1 VARFTTTTCTSRR
14 WSQRGVRPHL
24 PSICESLRRPEAPLF
39 VPKPPR
45 TVTPGPAATTARP
58 VPNTTRRARRAAA
71 AGLALTGLLD
81 LFGWPVG
88 MGLSCAANGRVI
100 PSV

>member
-1 VARFTTTTCTSRR
+1 M
-14 WSQRGVRPHL
+14 
-24 PSICESLRRPEAPLF
+24 
-39 VPKPPR
+39 PKPPR

-88 MGLSCAANGRVI
+88 MRVIVRRFVLVGIVALVASGGVAANGLISRARGK
-100 PSV
+100 

>member
-1 VARFTTTTCTSRR
+1 
-14 WSQRGVRPHL
+14 
-24 PSICESLRRPEAPLF
+24 

-88 MGLSCAANGRVI
+88 MGVIVRRERACHSICVSPGGPSDRRSGGRKE
-100 PSV
+100 

>member
-1 VARFTTTTCTSRR
+1 
-14 WSQRGVRPHL
+14 
-24 PSICESLRRPEAPLF
+24 

-88 MGLSCAANGRVI
+88 MGVIVRRERACHSICVSPGWSIIGPPFGRTEGVI
-100 PSV
+100 CDQGHRVGR